1 MIKPEDFKKLV
12 DDIAAGNPVSVS
24 IGDLVDTIKE
34 MDLQLL
40 ISQNALELCLTN
52 LVSVVPD
59 LAEKVL
65 AMSGRT
71 EQKIKKKV
79 AELAAGVVSQC
90 EDSLQTYMFKAQLE
104 AMRLMN
110 ISVDDLIAEQ
120 AAAVV
125 VEEEDSF
132 VPNNQ
137 D

>member
-1 MIKPEDFKKLV
+1 LIKPEDFKKLV
-12 DDIAAGNPVSVS
+12 DDIAAGNPVSVAVS
-24 IGDLVDTIKE
+24 DLVDTIKE

-90 EDSLQTYMFKAQLE
+90 EDSLQTYMVKAQLE

-110 ISVDDLIAEQ
+110 ISVDDLITEQ
-120 AAAVV
+120 AAAVA